1 MKSIPKTDKLSRLQY
16 LLAIS
21 AEKAEQ
27 LQDAATAGTLPVTG
41 QEEEE
46 LAF

>member
-1 MKSIPKTDKLSRLQY
+1 MKSIPKPDKLSRLQY

-21 AEKAEQ
+21 AEKANE
-27 LQDAATAGTLPVTG
+27 LRDAATAGTLPVTA